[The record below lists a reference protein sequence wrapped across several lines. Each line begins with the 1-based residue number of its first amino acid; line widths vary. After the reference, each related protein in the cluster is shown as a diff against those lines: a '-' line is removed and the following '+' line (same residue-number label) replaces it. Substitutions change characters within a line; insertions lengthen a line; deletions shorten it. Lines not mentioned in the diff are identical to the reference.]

1 VSKLPAAHAGTWP
14 AGADSGTLGGMEKR
28 CEVCESFRPQ
38 GDLKAGRELL
48 LVSFGEHQVLL
59 CRAHAGIAQNSEVT
73 SFSELRALYAESKGL
88 RSYLSR
94 RSRSSHTAV
103 GRPRSV
109 GRRATDAAR

>member
-1 VSKLPAAHAGTWP
+1 
-14 AGADSGTLGGMEKR
+14 MEKR

-48 LVSFGEHQVLL
+48 EVSFGDHQVLL
-59 CRAHAGIAQNSEVT
+59 CRGHAGIAKNSEVT
-73 SFSELRALYAESKGL
+73 SFQELRALYAESKGQ

-94 RSRSSHTAV
+94 RSRASRLAV
-103 GRPRSV
+103 SQPRSE